1 MPTETT
7 VLHSSEETNPIVD
20 NLKEKLKAELKE
32 AEKALVAANDKIAA
46 LGESPS
52 EEDKAKAIDELTKA
66 KAKVDDLKE
75 KLKAAETTHEDG
87 EVVTPSP
94 VVPGAGAV
102 ESPTTGSETHP
113 AQPKEDEGHKPAPT
127 TGGTETHTE
136 EDHGTT
142 ETHETTG
149 TPAPSETHTGTE
161 THTES
166 PAAPAGDHLEETH
179 TETGTPK
186 PPAAHAE
193 EGTHGTTEEKHES
206 KPSADEAALK
216 AKAEAAKAEVET
228 AKKNLEKAQAKVEEL
243 AKDEHASEAD
253 KAAAAKAL
261 VEAKAKVEETT
272 KEAAKA
278 EAAANPANKL
288 GGVALALAS
297 GAYRML

>member
-7 VLHSSEETNPIVD
+7 VLHSSEETNPILD

-32 AEKALVAANDKIAA
+32 AEKALVDANNKIAA

-75 KLKAAETTHEDG
+75 KLKAAEGTHEEG
-87 EVVTPSP
+87 EVTPSP
-94 VVPGAGAV
+94 VVPGSGAV
-102 ESPTTGSETHP
+102 ESPTTGGSETHP
-113 AQPKEDEGHKPAPT
+113 TQPKEDEGHKPAPS
-127 TGGTETHTE
+127 TGGEEGHTGEGTHGTE
-136 EDHGTT
+136 EGHGTT
-142 ETHETTG
+142 ETHEG
-149 TPAPSETHTGTE
+149 TPAGS
-161 THTES
+161 
-166 PAAPAGDHLEETH
+166 ETH
-179 TETGTPK
+179 TETPGPTGDHLEDH
-186 PPAAHAE
+186 AAHAE
-193 EGTHGTTEEKHES
+193 EGGTHEETHEA

-216 AKAEAAKAEVET
+216 AKAEEAKAKVET
-228 AKKNLEKAQAKVEEL
+228 AKTDLEKAQAKVEEL
-243 AKDEHASEAD
+243 AKDEHASEED
-253 KAAAAKAL
+253 KAKAAKAL

-288 GGVALALAS
+288 GGVAFALAS

>member
-7 VLHSSEETNPIVD
+7 VLHSSEETNPILD
-20 NLKEKLKAELKE
+20 RAKEKLKEELKE
-32 AEKALVAANDKIAA
+32 AEKALVDANTKLGA
-46 LGESPS
+46 LSESAS

-75 KLKAAETTHEDG
+75 KLKAAEGTHEDG
-87 EVVTPSP
+87 EVTPSP

-113 AQPKEDEGHKPAPT
+113 TQPKEGEGGKPESPT
-127 TGGTETHTE
+127 TGG
-136 EDHGTT
+136 
-142 ETHETTG
+142 
-149 TPAPSETHTGTE
+149 SE

-166 PAAPAGDHLEETH
+166 PAPTEGTHEGGTPSTSETHPVGGDHLDDTH
-179 TETGTPK
+179 TEVE

-193 EGTHGTTEEKHES
+193 EGKHEETHEEK
-206 KPSADEAALK
+206 KPSVDEAALK
-216 AKAEAAKAEVET
+216 AKAEEAKAKVET
-228 AKKNLEKAQAKVEEL
+228 AKTDLEKAQAKVEEL
-243 AKDEHASEAD
+243 AKDEHASEED
-253 KAAAAKAL
+253 KAKAAKAL

-288 GGVALALAS
+288 GGVAFALAS

>member
-7 VLHSSEETNPIVD
+7 VLHSSEETNPILD

-75 KLKAAETTHEDG
+75 KLKKATETHEDG
-87 EVVTPSP
+87 EVTPSP
-94 VVPGAGAV
+94 VVPGSGAV
-102 ESPTTGSETHP
+102 ESPTTGAET
-113 AQPKEDEGHKPAPT
+113 QPAPPT
-127 TGGTETHTE
+127 PAVPSGSE
-136 EDHGTT
+136 EGHGTT
-142 ETHETTG
+142 ETHETG
-149 TPAPSETHTGTE
+149 TPGSSETHT
-161 THTES
+161 
-166 PAAPAGDHLEETH
+166 PAGDHLEETH
-179 TETGTPK
+179 TETGSPK

-193 EGTHGTTEEKHES
+193 EGTHEETHEA

-288 GGVALALAS
+288 GGVAFALAS

>member
-7 VLHSSEETNPIVD
+7 VLHSSEETNPILD

-32 AEKALVAANDKIAA
+32 AEKALVDANNKIAA

-75 KLKAAETTHEDG
+75 KLKAAEGTHEDG
-87 EVVTPSP
+87 EVTPSP

-102 ESPTTGSETHP
+102 ESPTTGGSETTP
-113 AQPKEDEGHKPAPT
+113 TKPKEGEGGKPESPT
-127 TGGTETHTE
+127 TGG
-136 EDHGTT
+136 
-142 ETHETTG
+142 
-149 TPAPSETHTGTE
+149 SE

-166 PAAPAGDHLEETH
+166 PAPAEGTHEGGTPSTGETHPTGGDHLEDH
-179 TETGTPK
+179 
-186 PPAAHAE
+186 AAHAE
-193 EGTHGTTEEKHES
+193 EGKHEETHEEK

-216 AKAEAAKAEVET
+216 AKAEEAKAKVET
-228 AKKNLEKAQAKVEEL
+228 AKTDLEKAQAKVEEL

-288 GGVALALAS
+288 GGVAFALAS

>member
-7 VLHSSEETNPIVD
+7 VLHSSEETNPILD

-32 AEKALVAANDKIAA
+32 AEKALVAANEKIAA

-75 KLKAAETTHEDG
+75 KLKAAEGTHEDG
-87 EVVTPSP
+87 EVTPSP

-113 AQPKEDEGHKPAPT
+113 TQPKEGEGGKPESPT
-127 TGGTETHTE
+127 TGGSETHTE
-136 EDHGTT
+136 EGHGTT
-142 ETHETTG
+142 ETHESTG
-149 TPAPSETHTGTE
+149 TPGSSETQPAGGDHLDD
-161 THTES
+161 THTEVES
-166 PAAPAGDHLEETH
+166 
-179 TETGTPK
+179 
-186 PPAAHAE
+186 PAAHAE
-193 EGTHGTTEEKHES
+193 EGKHEETHEEK

-288 GGVALALAS
+288 GGVAFALAS

>member
-7 VLHSSEETNPIVD
+7 VLHSSEETTPILD
-20 NLKEKLKAELKE
+20 NLKDKLREELKE
-32 AEKALVAANDKIAA
+32 AEKALAAANEKIAA

-52 EEDKAKAIDELTKA
+52 EEEKAKAIDELTKA

-75 KLKAAETTHEDG
+75 KLKAAEGTHEDG
-87 EVVTPSP
+87 EVTPSP
-94 VVPGAGAV
+94 VVPGAGTV
-102 ESPTTGSETHP
+102 ESPTTGGSETTP
-113 AQPKEDEGHKPAPT
+113 TKPKEGEGGKPESPT
-127 TGGTETHTE
+127 TGG
-136 EDHGTT
+136 
-142 ETHETTG
+142 
-149 TPAPSETHTGTE
+149 SE

-166 PAAPAGDHLEETH
+166 PAPAEDTHEGGTPSTGETHPTGGDHLEDH
-179 TETGTPK
+179 
-186 PPAAHAE
+186 AAHAE
-193 EGTHGTTEEKHES
+193 EGKHEETHEEK

-216 AKAEAAKAEVET
+216 AKAEEAKAKVET
-228 AKKNLEKAQAKVEEL
+228 AKTDLEKAQAKVEEL

-261 VEAKAKVEETT
+261 VDAKAKVEETA

-288 GGVALALAS
+288 GGVAFALAS

>member
-7 VLHSSEETNPIVD
+7 VLHSSEETTPILD

-32 AEKALVAANDKIAA
+32 AEKALVAANNKIAT

-75 KLKAAETTHEDG
+75 KLKAAEGTHEDG
-87 EVVTPSP
+87 EVTPSP

-102 ESPTTGSETHP
+102 ESPTTGGSETTP
-113 AQPKEDEGHKPAPT
+113 TKPKEDEGHKPAPS
-127 TGGTETHTE
+127 TGGTETKPVSPTPGSE
-136 EDHGTT
+136 EGHGTT
-142 ETHETTG
+142 ETHEG
-149 TPAPSETHTGTE
+149 TPAG
-161 THTES
+161 
-166 PAAPAGDHLEETH
+166 GETH
-179 TETGTPK
+179 TETPGPADHLEDH
-186 PPAAHAE
+186 AAHAE
-193 EGTHGTTEEKHES
+193 EGTHEEKHEA

-216 AKAEAAKAEVET
+216 AKAEEAKAKVET
-228 AKKNLEKAQAKVEEL
+228 AKTDLEKAQAKVEEL
-243 AKDEHASEAD
+243 AKDKHASEAD

-288 GGVALALAS
+288 GGVAFALAS

>member
-7 VLHSSEETNPIVD
+7 VLHSSEETNPILD

-75 KLKAAETTHEDG
+75 KLKKATETTHEDG
-87 EVVTPSP
+87 EVTPSP
-94 VVPGAGAV
+94 VVPGSGVV
-102 ESPTTGSETHP
+102 ESPTTGSETTP
-113 AQPKEDEGHKPAPT
+113 TKPKEDEGHKPAPS
-127 TGGTETHTE
+127 TGGTETKPVSPTPGSE
-136 EDHGTT
+136 EGHGTT
-142 ETHETTG
+142 ETHEG
-149 TPAPSETHTGTE
+149 TPAGS
-161 THTES
+161 
-166 PAAPAGDHLEETH
+166 ETH
-179 TETGTPK
+179 TETPGPVGDHLEDPT
-186 PPAAHAE
+186 HTE
-193 EGTHGTTEEKHES
+193 EGKHEETHEEK

-216 AKAEAAKAEVET
+216 AKAEEAKAKVET
-228 AKKNLEKAQAKVEEL
+228 AKTDLEKAQAKVEEL

-253 KAAAAKAL
+253 KASAAKAL

-288 GGVALALAS
+288 GGVAFALAS